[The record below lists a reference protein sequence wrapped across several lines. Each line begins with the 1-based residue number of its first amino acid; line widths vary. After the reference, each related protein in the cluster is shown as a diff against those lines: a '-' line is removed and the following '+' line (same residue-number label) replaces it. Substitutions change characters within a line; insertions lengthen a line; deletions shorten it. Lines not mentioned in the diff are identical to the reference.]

1 MRSLKTRALPGL
13 AVLLLLI
20 LTLVA
25 CKGFFVDPVL
35 TSITISPLTPTVKV
49 GDTVNL
55 SAFGNYD
62 DNSPPKKLTS
72 GVTWNS
78 KDSTV
83 ATVDNTG
90 LVTGKSTTGSPTT
103 ITATA
108 SNGISG
114 TTTVSVTAAT
124 LTAIAIQE
132 GDQTLSLASTTTFNF
147 SAKGTF
153 SDLTT
158 SIITTSVTW
167 QSDNLPVATIQTAGD
182 ASPGQAT
189 LVATGTAHIR
199 ALSGSVTSP
208 QVTLTVN
215 P

>member
-13 AVLLLLI
+13 ATLLLLT
-20 LTLVA
+20 LALVA

-35 TSITISPLTPTVKV
+35 TSINITPLTPSVVAGQTQQLNATGV
-49 GDTVNL
+49 
-55 SAFGNYD
+55 YD
-62 DNSPPKKLTS
+62 DNTTKPLTS
-72 GVTWNS
+72 KVTWTSSSNA
-78 KDSTV
+78 V
-83 ATVDNTG
+83 ATVSSTG
-90 LVTGKSTTGSPTT
+90 LVTAVSSTGSPAA
-103 ITATA
+103 ITATL
-108 SNGISG
+108 NNISG

-124 LTAIAIQE
+124 LTAITIQE
-132 GDQTLSLASTTTFNF
+132 GDQTLSLAATPTFNF

-153 SDLTT
+153 SDSTT

-199 ALSGSVTSP
+199 VISGAVVSPSVTI
-208 QVTLTVN
+208 TVN